1 MENISISPLI
11 LSDYIYLIVLMML
24 TALPVGF
31 FAGLFGIGGGLISVP
46 FLFFLFDYLNFDKL
60 YLMHLS
66 VGTSFS
72 ITIMTSLSSLLTH
85 KKNKAFD
92 FKIVINYGIFVMIGV
107 IAGTFL
113 TAFLDTKFLVLFFSI
128 IVFSFG
134 AYLMLKN
141 ETKQIKTNITF
152 FKKLI
157 FGSISGLI
165 CAPMG
170 ITGAMMNVPIFRYF
184 GYPINIAI
192 GCSSG
197 IGFMISLFG
206 AIGFF
211 ISGSFLDADLPL
223 SVGFINIPAFLIFI
237 PITTFMARV
246 GANTT
251 HRMDKIKVQRLF
263 GVFLYVIG
271 TIFLLRFL
279 NL

>member
-1 MENISISPLI
+1 MINTIISSEYFYFIF
-11 LSDYIYLIVLMML
+11 LMMF
-24 TALPVGF
+24 TAIPVGF

-46 FLFFLFDYLNFDKL
+46 FLFFLFDSFNIDKD
-60 YLMHLS
+60 YIMHLS

-72 ITIMTSLSSLLTH
+72 ITILTSLSSVMTH
-85 KKNKAFD
+85 RKNKAFN
-92 FKIVINYGIFVMIGV
+92 FNIVFNYGIFVVVGV
-107 IAGTFL
+107 LIGTFL
-113 TAFLDTKFLVLFFSI
+113 TAFLKTKSLVLFFSI
-128 IVFSFG
+128 IVFFFG
-134 AYLMLKN
+134 GYLMLKN
-141 ETKQIKTNITF
+141 ENKQIKTNITF
-152 FKKLI
+152 LKKLI
-157 FGSISGLI
+157 FGCLSGMI

-170 ITGAMMNVPIFRYF
+170 ITGAMMNVPILRFF
-184 GYPINIAI
+184 GYPINVAI

-211 ISGSFLDADLPL
+211 ISGFYLDVDLPL
-223 SVGFINIPAFLIFI
+223 SIGFINIPAFLIFI

-279 NL
+279 GI

>member
-1 MENISISPLI
+1 
-11 LSDYIYLIVLMML
+11 MMF
-24 TALPVGF
+24 TAIPVGF

-46 FLFFLFDYLNFDKL
+46 FLFFLFDSFNIDKD
-60 YLMHLS
+60 YIMHLS

-72 ITIMTSLSSLLTH
+72 ITILTSLSSVMTH
-85 KKNKAFD
+85 RKNKAFN
-92 FKIVINYGIFVMIGV
+92 FNIVFNYGIFVVVGV
-107 IAGTFL
+107 LIGTFL
-113 TAFLDTKFLVLFFSI
+113 TAFLKTKSLVLFFSI
-128 IVFSFG
+128 IVFFFG
-134 AYLMLKN
+134 GYLMLKN
-141 ETKQIKTNITF
+141 ENKQIKTNITF
-152 FKKLI
+152 LKKLI
-157 FGSISGLI
+157 FGCLSGMI

-170 ITGAMMNVPIFRYF
+170 ITGAMMNVPILRFF
-184 GYPINIAI
+184 GYPINVAI

-211 ISGSFLDADLPL
+211 ISGFYLDVDLPL
-223 SVGFINIPAFLIFI
+223 SIGFINIPAFLIFI

-279 NL
+279 GI

>member
-1 MENISISPLI
+1 MINEIISSEYFYFIF
-11 LSDYIYLIVLMML
+11 LMML
-24 TALPVGF
+24 TAIPVGF

-46 FLFFLFDYLNFDKL
+46 FLFFLFDSVNIDKD
-60 YLMHLS
+60 YIMHLS

-72 ITIMTSLSSLLTH
+72 ITILTSLSSVITH
-85 KKNKAFD
+85 RNNKAFD
-92 FKIVINYGIFVMIGV
+92 INIVFNYGIFVVIGV
-107 IAGTFL
+107 LIGTLLTTFL
-113 TAFLDTKFLVLFFSI
+113 KTKSLVLFFSI

-141 ETKQIKTNITF
+141 ETKQIKTDVTF
-152 FKKLI
+152 LKKLI
-157 FGSISGLI
+157 FGCLSGMI

-170 ITGAMMNVPIFRYF
+170 ITGAMMNVPILRFF
-184 GYPINIAI
+184 GYPINVAI

-197 IGFMISLFG
+197 IGFMISLSG

-211 ISGSFLDADLPL
+211 ISGFYLDVNLPL
-223 SVGFINIPAFLIFI
+223 SIGFINIPAFLIFI

-251 HRMDKIKVQRLF
+251 HRMDKVKVQRLF

-279 NL
+279 GI